1 MIFDARTDYI
11 IKQDRTLLGNKFSWR
26 AGGSNILNFFTKFA
40 LRFRFMEAQKAFA
53 FNIIGILRT
62 LLSIYT
68 LHFPQFIILL

>member
-26 AGGSNILNFFTKFA
+26 AGGSNILNFF
-40 LRFRFMEAQKAFA
+40 RFRFMEAQKAFA